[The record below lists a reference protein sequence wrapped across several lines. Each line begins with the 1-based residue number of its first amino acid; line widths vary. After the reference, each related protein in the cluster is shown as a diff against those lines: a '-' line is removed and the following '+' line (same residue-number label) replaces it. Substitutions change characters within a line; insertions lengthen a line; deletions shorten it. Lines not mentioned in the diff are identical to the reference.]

1 MLICVFIIA
10 RKEFLMNNLLIQVE
24 SFSESAS
31 VINALAGNTLSDAQ
45 ASFVI
50 SLTNHGLSHSVR
62 VIAQDRG
69 YHIKQDIAGF
79 TGLEME
85 NVPKTLYDLEM
96 PSDITESEKLSKVF
110 NSILSRGMMDTV
122 MPQITILIDDM
133 GTNIM
138 TYRDLANNI
147 EVLYSIGLDSGTNI
161 ILATDIDC
169 PESIYLNSNYI
180 NMHERESK

>member
-1 MLICVFIIA
+1 
-10 RKEFLMNNLLIQVE
+10 MNNLLIQVK

-31 VINALAGNTLSDAQ
+31 VINALAGNTLSDEQ
-45 ASFVI
+45 ARFVI

-69 YHIKQDIAGF
+69 YHIKKDIASF
-79 TGLEME
+79 TGFEKS

-96 PSDITESEKLSKVF
+96 PSDITEAEKLSKVF
-110 NSILSRGMMDTV
+110 NRILSRGMMDTV

-147 EVLYSIGLDSGTNI
+147 EVLYSIGLDSGTNCI
-161 ILATDIDC
+161 MATDIDC

-180 NMHERESK
+180 NIHERESK

>member
-1 MLICVFIIA
+1 
-10 RKEFLMNNLLIQVE
+10 MNNLLIQVK

-31 VINALAGNTLSDAQ
+31 VINALAGNTLSDEQ
-45 ASFVI
+45 AHFII
-50 SLTNHGLSHSVR
+50 SLTNHGLSHSVQ
-62 VIAQDRG
+62 VIAQDHG

-79 TGLEME
+79 TGLEKS

-96 PSDITESEKLSKVF
+96 SSDITEAEKLSKVF

-122 MPQITILIDDM
+122 MPQITISIDDM

-147 EVLYSIGLDSGTNI
+147 EVLYSIGLGSGTNI
-161 ILATDIDC
+161 IMATDIDC

-180 NMHERESK
+180 NMHECESK

>member
-1 MLICVFIIA
+1 
-10 RKEFLMNNLLIQVE
+10 MNNLLIQVE
-24 SFSESAS
+24 SFSESAG
-31 VINALAGNTLSDAQ
+31 VINALAGNALSDEQ

-50 SLTNHGLSHSVR
+50 SLTNHGLSHSVQ

-69 YHIKQDIAGF
+69 YHIKKDIAGF
-79 TGLEME
+79 TGLEKS
-85 NVPKTLYDLEM
+85 NAPKTLYDLEM
-96 PSDITESEKLSKVF
+96 PGDITEAEKLSKVF

-147 EVLYSIGLDSGTNI
+147 EVLYSIGLGSGTNCI
-161 ILATDIDC
+161 MATDIDC

-180 NMHERESK
+180 NIHERESK